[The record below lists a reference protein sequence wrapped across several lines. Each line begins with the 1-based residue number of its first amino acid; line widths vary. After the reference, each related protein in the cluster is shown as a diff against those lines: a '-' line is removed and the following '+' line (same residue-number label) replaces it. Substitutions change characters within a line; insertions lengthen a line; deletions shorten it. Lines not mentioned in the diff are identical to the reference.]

1 MKMRSFIFGLAA
13 VFICSPAT
21 AIVQNAQSQQP
32 WLSNAEVYSIVR
44 KFQSS
49 YADTFDRRD
58 AKGMAAPFSADALFQ
73 TEGGV
78 IQGPGTT
85 AAKLIR
91 VIAAYFLPRP
101 PRPSIQSPSSHLV
114 ECCASE

>member
-1 MKMRSFIFGLAA
+1 MKMRSFIFGRAA

-58 AKGMAAPFSADALFQ
+58 AKGMAALFTNYATFPPQVDA
-73 TEGGV
+73 
-78 IQGPGTT
+78 
-85 AAKLIR
+85 
-91 VIAAYFLPRP
+91 
-101 PRPSIQSPSSHLV
+101 IQSLVSSGSNISSVSTLYFIPLPLLPP
-114 ECCASE
+114 

>member
-1 MKMRSFIFGLAA
+1 MRSFIFGLAA

-58 AKGMAAPFSADALFQ
+58 AKGMAALFTDDATFEASLMR
-73 TEGGV
+73 V
-78 IQGPGTT
+78 M
-85 AAKLIR
+85 AAN
-91 VIAAYFLPRP
+91 FLLRP
-101 PRPSIQSPSSHLV
+101 PRPSTECPSYHLE
-114 ECCASE
+114 EC

>member
-1 MKMRSFIFGLAA
+1 MRSFIFGLAA

-58 AKGMAAPFSADALFQ
+58 AKGMAALFSHDPPFHTRGD
-73 TEGGV
+73 V
-78 IQGPGTT
+78 IQSRRTHEANLMP
-85 AAKLIR
+85 
-91 VIAAYFLPRP
+91 VISLTYLLRRTLPPTHAP
-101 PRPSIQSPSSHLV
+101 PHH
-114 ECCASE
+114 

>member
-58 AKGMAAPFSADALFQ
+58 AKGMAALFTDDATFQ
-73 TEGGV
+73 TEGDV
-78 IQGPGTT
+78 IQGRGTIEANLMRVM
-85 AAKLIR
+85 AAN
-91 VIAAYFLPRP
+91 FLLRP
-101 PRPSIQSPSSHLV
+101 PRPSTECPSYHLE
-114 ECCASE
+114 EC

>member
-1 MKMRSFIFGLAA
+1 MNMRSFILGLAA
-13 VFICSPAT
+13 VYICSPAT

-58 AKGMAAPFSADALFQ
+58 AKGMAALFTDDATFQ
-73 TEGGV
+73 TEGDV
-78 IQGPGTT
+78 IQGPGTIEANLMRVM
-85 AAKLIR
+85 AAN
-91 VIAAYFLPRP
+91 FLLRP
-101 PRPSIQSPSSHLV
+101 PRPSTQCTIYYLAK
-114 ECCASE
+114 C

>member
-1 MKMRSFIFGLAA
+1 MRSFIFGLAA

-58 AKGMAAPFSADALFQ
+58 AKGMAALFTHDATFQ
-73 TEGGV
+73 TEGDV
-78 IQGPGTT
+78 IQSRGTNE
-85 AAKLIR
+85 ANLMPVMASN
-91 VIAAYFLPRP
+91 FLLRP
-101 PRPSIQSPSSHLV
+101 PRPSTERPSLHP
-114 ECCASE
+114 